1 MPYLVA
7 TVTISDT
14 DKFKAYL
21 TAIDGLSERFGGS
34 YVCRGPVA
42 EMVEGEAPKGERVVI
57 VEFPTEEALRGYIE
71 SPEYLHGKALREGG
85 AKVQMRLIK

>member
-1 MPYLVA
+1 MPHLVA
-7 TVTISDT
+7 TVTISDP

-21 TAIDGLSERFGGS
+21 AEIDGLSEAFGGR

-42 EMVEGEAPKGERVVI
+42 EVFEGDVPAEERVVI

-71 SPEYLHGKALREGG
+71 SPQYLRGKALREGG